1 MSWSDYQW
9 SAVTAPLVVGQSW
22 PVLSSPPHPPNRYS
36 ACANGAAR
44 AVACHLCQ
52 FTVSSRSSKSKSCTW
67 VSRSSCTRQQCRGA
81 HRQAHGLATRRSS
94 FVHDEGH
101 RRACCSP
108 SPQWGAGS
116 SRWRESRRA
125 PSSPQDASQP
135 SEEARSQV
143 LQVTGRTRRSRS
155 AETHCSRYERFSR
168 AGSPRQEVAEFL
180 NAFLVRRLMQVQ
192 FLGDSSLVCPYHSL
206 LIPGVRQ
213 RIVHGLL
220 TTKSPL

>member
-1 MSWSDYQW
+1 VVRCHSTTCGRPELAGAIIATS
-9 SAVTAPLVVGQSW
+9 SAEPLLRLREWCSQGGG
-22 PVLSSPPHPPNRYS
+22 LSPLPI
-36 ACANGAAR
+36 
-44 AVACHLCQ
+44 
-52 FTVSSRSSKSKSCTW
+52 TVSSRSSKSKSCTW